1 MEVTESSAM
10 QKIVPLNTSV
20 DLSSRNGRELKIG
33 AILTSRGLLTSA
45 QVQSILAAQE
55 GTDRRFGEIAVRKGL
70 VKQKDVDEALR
81 LQFGY
86 STDVTAEVKLPP
98 ELIAANNASS
108 PFVEAL
114 RGLRGQLMLRWFDGT
129 PGQSALA
136 ITSVDRGDGKS
147 FIIANLSIV
156 FAQLGEQTLVVDGDL
171 RHPTQHKIFNIR
183 NQMGLSGILSGRANL
198 DEIKPIPGIP
208 NLSVLPA
215 GPLPPNPQELLGRP
229 QFGELLDLFSSRYN
243 VILVDTPSAQEA
255 ADAHVVAQRTRAVI
269 IVGRKDKTRS
279 SELAQL
285 AGIFS
290 GSGVQILG
298 ATLNSI

>member
-1 MEVTESSAM
+1 M
-10 QKIVPLNTSV
+10 QKIVALNTSIDV
-20 DLSSRNGRELKIG
+20 SRSGREMKIG
-33 AILTSRGLLTSA
+33 AILVSRGVLTTT
-45 QVQSILAAQE
+45 QVKTILDIQE
-55 GTDRRFGEIAVRKGL
+55 GTDRRFGEIAVRKGM
-70 VKQKDVDEALR
+70 VKQKDVDDALR

-86 STDVTAEVKLPP
+86 SNEIYADVNLPP
-98 ELIAANNASS
+98 ALVAATNASS

-129 PGQSALA
+129 PGQSALSV
-136 ITSVDRGDGKS
+136 TSVDRGDGKS
-147 FIIANLSIV
+147 FIMANLGVV
-156 FAQLGEQTLVVDGDL
+156 FAQLGEQTLIVDADL
-171 RHPTQHKIFNIR
+171 RHPTQHKIFNLK
-183 NQMGLSGILSGRANL
+183 NQMGLSGVLSGRANL
-198 DEIKPIPGIP
+198 DEIIEVPGVH

-229 QFGELLDLFSSRYN
+229 QFGELLDVFSSRYN

-255 ADAHVVAQRTRAVI
+255 SDAHVVAQRTRAVI
-269 IVGRKDKTRS
+269 IVGRKDKTKS
-279 SELAQL
+279 SDLAQL

>member
-1 MEVTESSAM
+1 M
-10 QKIVPLNTSV
+10 QKIVPLNNTV
-20 DLSSRNGRELKIG
+20 DLGRGGKELRIG
-33 AILTSRGLLTSA
+33 AILVSRGLLTNA
-45 QVQSILAAQE
+45 QVNAILAAQE

-70 VKQKDVDEALR
+70 VKQKDVDEALK

-86 STDVTAEVKLPP
+86 STDVTADVRLPP
-98 ELIAANNASS
+98 ALIAANNASS

-136 ITSVDRGDGKS
+136 VTSVDRGDGKS
-147 FIIANLSIV
+147 FIMANLGVV
-156 FAQLGEQTLVVDGDL
+156 FAQLGEQTLVIDGDL
-171 RHPTQHKIFNIR
+171 RHPTQHKIFNLR

-198 DEIKPIPGIP
+198 DEIKVVEGIP
-208 NLSVLPA
+208 NLSVLPS

-269 IVGRKDKTRS
+269 IVGRKDKTKS

>member
-1 MEVTESSAM
+1 V
-10 QKIVPLNTSV
+10 
-20 DLSSRNGRELKIG
+20 
-33 AILTSRGLLTSA
+33 SRGLLTSA
-45 QVQSILAAQE
+45 QVNSVLAAQE

-70 VKQKDVDEALR
+70 VKQKEVDDALR

-86 STDVTAEVKLPP
+86 STEILAEAKLPP
-98 ELIAANNASS
+98 GLVAANNASS

-129 PGQSALA
+129 PGQAALA
-136 ITSVDRGDGKS
+136 VTSVDRGDGKS
-147 FIIANLSIV
+147 FIIANLGVV

-198 DEIKPIPGIP
+198 DEIKQISGVP

-269 IVGRKDKTRS
+269 IVGRKDKTKS

-285 AGIFS
+285 AGIYS

>member
-1 MEVTESSAM
+1 M
-10 QKIVPLNTSV
+10 QKIVPLNTTV
-20 DLSSRNGRELKIG
+20 DIGRSGKELKIG
-33 AILTSRGLLTSA
+33 AILVSRGLLTTA
-45 QVQSILAAQE
+45 QVNSILAAQE
-55 GTDRRFGEIAVRKGL
+55 GSDRRFGEIAVRKGF
-70 VKQKDVDEALR
+70 VKQKDVDDALR

-86 STDVTAEVKLPP
+86 STDVTSEMVLPAA
-98 ELIAANNASS
+98 LVAANNASS

-136 ITSVDRGDGKS
+136 VTSVDRGDGKS
-147 FIIANLSIV
+147 FIIANLAVV

-183 NQMGLSGILSGRANL
+183 NHMGLSGILSGRANL
-198 DEIKPIPGIP
+198 DEIRQIPGLP

-269 IVGRKDKTRS
+269 IVGRKDKTKS